1 MDLRALRPGKV
12 PAEMTAP
19 DYAWLGIGLV
29 INAWWLIYDFVLCP
43 RYGWPTM
50 SGRFRYYLH
59 ETVAGPLI
67 FGLVVAIP
75 ATFLYH
81 IFQVFTKFR

>member
-1 MDLRALRPGKV
+1 MRL
-12 PAEMTAP
+12 TAP
-19 DYAWLGIGLV
+19 DYAWIGLFTGG
-29 INAWWLIYDFVLCP
+29 NTYWLIYDFVLCP

-50 SGRFRYYLH
+50 SGQFRHYLH

-75 ATFLYH
+75 AVFLYH
-81 IFQVFTKFR
+81 IFQTFARYH

>member
-1 MDLRALRPGKV
+1 ML
-12 PAEMTAP
+12 TAP
-19 DYAWLGIGLV
+19 DYAWIGLFSV

-67 FGLVVAIP
+67 LGGYIGLAVA
-75 ATFLYH
+75 FLYH
-81 IFQVFTKFR
+81 IFQTFTRYH